1 MKTYF
6 MKKTS
11 IIEDINTHFETI
23 KKSNQKV
30 NDIVLELAILKTF
43 LVRQE
48 LFPEMDEFRSL
59 IHIELEKI

>member
-1 MKTYF
+1 